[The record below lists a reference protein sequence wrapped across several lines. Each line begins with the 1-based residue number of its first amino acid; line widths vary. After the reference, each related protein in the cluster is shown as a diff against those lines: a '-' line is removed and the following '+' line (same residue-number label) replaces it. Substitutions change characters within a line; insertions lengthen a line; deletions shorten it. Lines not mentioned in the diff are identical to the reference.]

1 MELSLLM
8 SESEKPWGN
17 ELVFDWYF
25 QECDREIVIPI
36 KGSNMGLAIV
46 DAVSG
51 IYDAVNH
58 EHYEQAKSHL
68 IKLGE
73 LLVGNA
79 YDIGEEIMHQIVV
92 DMHME
97 GFDENLEHML
107 QHAEEDGEQDIK

>member
-1 MELSLLM
+1 MYTPPVT
-8 SESEKPWGN
+8 PW
-17 ELVFDWYF
+17 
-25 QECDREIVIPI
+25 EIVVPI
-36 KGSNMGLAIV
+36 QNSNMGLAIV

-79 YDIGEEIMHQIVV
+79 YNIGEDIMSDIVTGKQIGRAHV
-92 DMHME
+92 
-97 GFDENLEHML
+97 
-107 QHAEEDGEQDIK
+107 

>member
-1 MELSLLM
+1 M
-8 SESEKPWGN
+8 SGLEKPWGDR
-17 ELVFDWYF
+17 LVFDWYF
-25 QECDREIVIPI
+25 EECDREIVVPI
-36 KGSNMGLAIV
+36 QNSNMGLAIV

-79 YDIGEEIMHQIVV
+79 YNIGEDIMHDIVV
-92 DMHME
+92 DMQME
-97 GFDENLEHML
+97 DFDNNLEHML
-107 QHAEEDGEQDIK
+107 QHAEEERESE